1 MKRLTINGQ
10 VADISE
16 LPSAISFK
24 YVDIIDGLS
33 NRYSPS
39 TSGITLPY
47 TARNKSIFGYSDVVG
62 GSKKVNPNLILDGY
76 RMATGNGYPF
86 DQQANIVYL
95 TAGKTYTFSARGRR
109 VNTVATRL
117 DVCIYDSTW
126 ASQSVITFT
135 KRP

>member
-39 TSGITLPY
+39 TSGIIPPLYGTQQIYIWLLGCC
-47 TARNKSIFGYSDVVG
+47 R
-62 GSKKVNPNLILDGY
+62 GSKKVNPNLIRNGY
-76 RMATGNGYPF
+76 RMKTGNGYPF
-86 DQQANIVYL
+86 DQQDNIVTDSWQNLYIF
-95 TAGKTYTFSARGRR
+95 GKGA
-109 VNTVATRL
+109 
-117 DVCIYDSTW
+117 
-126 ASQSVITFT
+126 
-135 KRP
+135 